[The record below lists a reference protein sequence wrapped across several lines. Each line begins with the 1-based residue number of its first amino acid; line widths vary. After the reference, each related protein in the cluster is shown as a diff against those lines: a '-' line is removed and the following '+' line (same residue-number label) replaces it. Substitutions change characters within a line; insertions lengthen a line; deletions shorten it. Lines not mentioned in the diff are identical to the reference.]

1 VNQKN
6 QISSSISFTN
16 AQLYGLVALRV
27 LIGWHILYEG
37 IAKLV
42 SPYWSS
48 AGFLLDSKWI
58 FSGLAKTI
66 VSNPTLLTISDYG
79 NMWGLT
85 IIGLLLMIGL
95 FNRYATLA
103 GMILILSYYLF
114 SPPFVGLEYSRPG
127 EGSYITVN
135 KNLIEACALL
145 VLYYLPTSH
154 LIGLDRLIYKTKV
167 VRGS

>member
-1 VNQKN
+1 MDNKN
-6 QISSSISFTN
+6 QINSSISLTN
-16 AQLYGLVALRV
+16 SQLYVLVALRV

-79 NMWGLT
+79 NMWALT

-95 FNRYATLA
+95 FNRYASIA

-114 SPPFVGLEYSRPG
+114 S
-127 EGSYITVN
+127 
-135 KNLIEACALL
+135 
-145 VLYYLPTSH
+145 
-154 LIGLDRLIYKTKV
+154 LIYSITRVRHGVKKKV
-167 VRGS
+167 ILMLKFSLMCMILEGG

>member
-1 VNQKN
+1 
-6 QISSSISFTN
+6 
-16 AQLYGLVALRV
+16 
-27 LIGWHILYEG
+27 
-37 IAKLV
+37 
-42 SPYWSS
+42 
-48 AGFLLDSKWI
+48 
-58 FSGLAKTI
+58 
-66 VSNPTLLTISDYG
+66 
-79 NMWGLT
+79 
-85 IIGLLLMIGL
+85 MIGL
-95 FNRYATLA
+95 FNRYASIA